1 MSLILN
7 DEHKKILEATGHVL
21 VTGGP
26 GSGKTTI
33 ALQKAANYIQ
43 KNNLR
48 PGQNVLFLSFSRAA
62 VARINESADLEI
74 LDPLHQKL
82 LSIQTF
88 HSFFWEI
95 IKTHGYLLGTPRR
108 LRVLSPHDEESLRQ
122 GRNKNDKKWIE
133 ERNKIFSEK
142 GRISFDL
149 FASVALQILSESM
162 AIRDIC
168 YKKFPLII
176 IDEAQDTDAEQWKC
190 IQIFAPLCQMVLLA
204 DLDQQIHDYRADVT
218 PERIA
223 DIIKALN
230 PLQIS
235 LSGQNHRSSGVEIMD
250 FARDLLD
257 STPRKTSYVG
267 VSSLAYQPSATQR
280 DQRIRQS
287 IGIINEKLK
296 SVSSKKPKSIA
307 ILATWGNG
315 VKIISHALRET
326 DKRQAIPHRVQF
338 DETAT
343 FLSSRLIAYFLEPKN
358 TDSESDNIS
367 QALNLICDLYRAK
380 GIKKEWEKYE
390 RWNVSI
396 KADPSSCRGNVVPEI
411 KKIIQSIKDSGLS
424 GNPEK
429 DWLKV
434 KDLLLSSTSNAI
446 KGIGKNAEYLMA
458 FNRGKRISNG
468 LTRRWQETGSYYD
481 ARSVLDAA
489 ITETQII
496 SENKNQ
502 HGINVMTIH
511 KAKGK
516 EFDAV
521 IIFHNLHSSPFIL
534 RDDKS
539 PFRRSR
545 KLLFVGITRARHHTM
560 ILSDVSQKCPIIGD
574 FNL

>member
-7 DEHKKILEATGHVL
+7 DEHKKILEADGHVL

-33 ALQKAANYIQ
+33 ALQKAANYIR
-43 KNNLR
+43 KKNLR
-48 PGQNVLFLSFSRAA
+48 SGQNVLFLSFSRAA
-62 VARINESADLEI
+62 VARISESANLEI
-74 LDPLHQKL
+74 ADNSFQKL

-108 LRVLSPHDEESLRQ
+108 LRVLSPHDEDSLRQ

-133 ERNKIFSEK
+133 EQDQLFSRE
-142 GRISFDL
+142 GRVSFDL
-149 FASVALQILSESM
+149 FAQIALKILSESK
-162 AIRDIC
+162 AIRDI
-168 YKKFPLII
+168 YSSKFPLII

-190 IQIFAPLCQMVLLA
+190 IQMFAPECQMVLLA
-204 DLDQQIHDYRADVT
+204 DLDQQIHDYRSDVT

-223 DIIKALN
+223 DIIKTLN
-230 PLQIS
+230 PIQVS
-235 LSGQNHRSSGVEIMD
+235 LSNQNHRSSDFEIID
-250 FARDLLD
+250 FARDLLND
-257 STPRKTSYVG
+257 TPRKTSYTGISV
-267 VSSLAYQPSATQR
+267 LAYQPSATQR

-287 IGIINEKLK
+287 IGILNEKIK
-296 SVSSKKPKSIA
+296 SATNKESRSIA
-307 ILATWGNG
+307 ILATWGHG

-326 DKRQAIPHRVQF
+326 NKKPAIPHRVQF

-343 FLSSRLIAYFLEPKN
+343 YLSSRLIAFLLEPREN
-358 TDSESDNIS
+358 DDSNDIV

-380 GIKKEWEKYE
+380 GKKNEWEKYE
-390 RWNVSI
+390 RWCINL
-396 KADPSSCRGNVVPEI
+396 KNGTNSCRGNVVPEI
-411 KKIIQSIKDSGLS
+411 KKIMQVILDDGFC

-434 KDLLLSSTSNAI
+434 KDLLLSSTSNII
-446 KGIGKNAEYLMA
+446 KEIGKNSEYLMA

-468 LTRRWQETGSYYD
+468 LTQKWQESGAYYN

-489 ITETQII
+489 ITEAQII

-502 HGINVMTIH
+502 SGINVMTIH

-516 EFDAV
+516 EFDGV
-521 IIFHNLHSSPFIL
+521 IIFDNPHSSPLIL
-534 RDDKS
+534 REDES

-545 KLLFVGITRARHHTM
+545 KLLFVGATRARYHTM
-560 ILSDVSQKCPIIGD
+560 ILRDVSQKNSLVGN